1 MSRLI
6 TAAVVGALVS
16 AGIALAAPAQAAP
29 PAPAG
34 NWQNGTVTCSN
45 GVVSVFPILITNTT
59 NVSRTGS
66 YTVPGAVSNEVQM
79 NLGSP
84 SNANCNYNQ
93 GGVVTYSQNFTAAPG
108 ETIAIWVGV
117 GATDQ
122 ANSGS
127 HNIALGGL
135 PNNTPGQSW
144 YDLGLTLNN
153 TTLPGITGG
162 SSFNNI
168 TITYQNTGG
177 LDPKTNGQDLFNI
190 VQCDSTANGVYPSAK
205 VLTPYND
212 GRWSWGPKYEANQA
226 ICAAWMPE
234 GTFVSHTNTGALSG
248 VSIAA
253 AQTYASSQY
262 LTQGSANNNLII
274 NDAVGG
280 VAPTAS
286 APTML
291 AVAGTSTVPVTSVSV
306 DWGNGT
312 AAQTIPLGA
321 AWKSVLPAGEFV
333 GNDSAFYGQDPVTG
347 DWSIANLT
355 PPTGGSNTATISV
368 NGVVVGTATM

>member
-6 TAAVVGALVS
+6 TAAVVGALAS

-29 PAPAG
+29 PTLVG
-34 NWQNGTVTCSN
+34 DWQNGTVTCSN
-45 GVVSVFPILITNTT
+45 GVVSVFPVLITNTT

-66 YTVPGAVSNEVQM
+66 VTVPGAITNEVQW
-79 NLGSP
+79 NLGGP
-84 SNANCNYNQ
+84 TNADCNYNQ
-93 GGVVTYSQNFTAAPG
+93 GGVVTYSQNFTLAPG
-108 ETIAIWVGV
+108 ETSVIWVGV

-135 PNNTPGQSW
+135 PVNTPGQAW
-144 YDLGLTLNN
+144 YDLGLTLND

-162 SSFNNI
+162 SAFNNI

-190 VQCDSTANGVYPSAK
+190 VQCDSTPNGIFPSAK

-212 GRWSWGPKYEANQA
+212 GRWSWGPKYGANQA
-226 ICAAWMPE
+226 ICAAWLPE
-234 GTFVSHTNTGALSG
+234 GTFVPHANTGALSG
-248 VSIAA
+248 VTIAA

-262 LTQGSANNNLII
+262 LSQGSANYNSYFNG
-274 NDAVGG
+274 VTGG

-291 AVAGTSTVPVTSVSV
+291 AIAGTSTVPVTSVSV

-312 AAQTIPLGA
+312 AAQSIPLGNVWGTWPNA
-321 AWKSVLPAGEFV
+321 EWFV

-347 DWSIANLT
+347 DWAISNLM
-355 PPTGGSNTATISV
+355 PPSGGSNTATVSV